1 MALEG
6 ETFDEVK
13 EQVRGWVY
21 DLGLA
26 VTFLTRLPF
35 PMPDRDLKPGDLSR
49 AMRTYPIVGAGVG
62 LGAGLVLMAAS
73 DLNLAPLACAML
85 GLAAAALLTGALHED
100 GLADTV
106 DGFAG
111 GRTRAEKLKIM
122 RDSHIGAFGVLALV
136 FSVGIRAAILSGVPG
151 PGTAL
156 LVLIASGALSRAPLA
171 VIAIRLDPARKDG
184 LSGTLG
190 RPQPGH
196 VITGA
201 ILATLIS
208 FLALGFLEGGA
219 VAILWALL
227 GVAVATGL
235 MAWIAIR
242 QIEGHTGD
250 VMGAVQQVSEI
261 AALIAIGSILAW

>member
-1 MALEG
+1 MTLAG
-6 ETFDEVK
+6 ETFDEIKQQARV
-13 EQVRGWVY
+13 WFY
-21 DLGLA
+21 DLRLA
-26 VTFLTRLPF
+26 ATFLTRLAI
-35 PMPDRDLKPGDLSR
+35 PMPERALEPGDLSR
-49 AMRTYPIVGAGVG
+49 AMRAYPVVGAGIG
-62 LGAGLVLMAAS
+62 LVAGLVLMAAS
-73 DLNLAPLACAML
+73 ELNLAPIACAML

-111 GRTRAEKLKIM
+111 GRTRAEKLEIM

-136 FSVGIRAAILSGVPG
+136 FSVGIRAALLSGVPG

-156 LVLIASGALSRAPLA
+156 LVLVVSGAVSRAPLA

-196 VITGA
+196 VITST
-201 ILATLIS
+201 ILAALIS

-219 VAILWALL
+219 VATLWVLLAVAL
-227 GVAVATGL
+227 ATGL
-235 MAWIAIR
+235 IAWIAIK
-242 QIEGHTGD
+242 QIDGHTGD
-250 VMGAVQQVSEI
+250 VMGAVQQMSEI
-261 AALIAIGSILAW
+261 AALIAIGSVLAW